1 MLFIKPATKDLE
13 IATLLHKLHSY
24 TNQCPGIMKN
34 PYKRSELSHSA
45 NGKKTKV
52 KRRNFDERCSYSM
65 GDADLRSHQR
75 HGEKRSGKMSER
87 EAPLAAIVRRARQGC
102 GGDKYR
108 DLHETLA
115 APLEFAFCNLEHE
128 SGFPLHQAHQA
139 HPFLMGLC
147 NEQGLL

>member
-1 MLFIKPATKDLE
+1 MIFIKPATNDLE

-65 GDADLRSHQR
+65 GVNVSVKPWRWH
-75 HGEKRSGKMSER
+75 SER
-87 EAPLAAIVRRARQGC
+87 GIFIIIAPKTSFPSSHISSAIKKAITQKQSIRR
-102 GGDKYR
+102 K
-108 DLHETLA
+108 HEIAETKSIKR
-115 APLEFAFCNLEHE
+115 NGKVLEH
-128 SGFPLHQAHQA
+128 
-139 HPFLMGLC
+139 
-147 NEQGLL
+147 